1 MKSGTAILGTIVTV
15 FLLSTAGALYLV
27 SSGSGAP
34 HYRGAVSLVR
44 QIQQLSSDWSVEI
57 ARVKS
62 DPFAD
67 FDSLAAYIPRMAR
80 LKDRLRDTTREIG
93 DLPDRLA
100 SDINVYR
107 SAIDAKEERIER
119 FKTGYAVVR
128 NSVRYL
134 PLAASNVVQQAGT
147 AGDDALARS
156 VSNLVQDMN
165 AWLAAPNDAGKARL
179 GGELERLREAS
190 VTYPPPLANAIA
202 NLLSHAEV
210 LLGRQGPTEDLFRGA
225 TSNEISDLT
234 ERLVGNLEFELG
246 RKETLTSYY
255 EGGILGAVVLLA
267 LFWVVLAFQ
276 SRVRAR
282 AAAPAPAPAD
292 LAAAPPPVPLSVLT
306 PPPAEVP
313 APAAEHLA
321 PAEPPARRPAP
332 EPAAVEVANPGEAGE
347 VREAGGATESLAEA
361 APAPAAAP
369 AHAPIPTLTPAS
381 APAPAPASDI
391 EPDPFPDALSLA
403 HDPAPDEPA
412 LDPIVESAMVNA
424 FLIECASRN
433 LAASSARVTAGI
445 DRLRQTQDRLRA
457 VFQDSD
463 LLLDTHDGTDP
474 EEEME
479 TASAV
484 ALGIY
489 REVNAIA
496 DVARR
501 LSSFEGLPN
510 GRADQTLVDVN
521 SCIGEAIEA
530 TGAEDAAT
538 VAAKLG
544 PMPEVFAS
552 RTDILLMLGKIIE
565 NSIHAVEGLE
575 DRPATIKI
583 DTVRKNDEI
592 LITVI
597 DNGVGMSA
605 DKRAK
610 VFQPFYT
617 TRDGAVG
624 LGLAFA
630 SHLAGKYEGSIK
642 INSLPGQG
650 TVTRITLP
658 AGSPE
663 A

>member
-15 FLLSTAGALYLV
+15 LLLATAGALYLV

-80 LKDRLRDTTREIG
+80 LKDELRETTRRIT

-100 SDINVYR
+100 NDLNVYR
-107 SAIDAKEERIER
+107 SAINAKEERIER

-128 NSVRYL
+128 NSTRYL
-134 PLAASNVVQQAGT
+134 PLAATNVLQQAG
-147 AGDDALARS
+147 ASGDEALARS
-156 VSNLVQDMN
+156 ISNLVQDMN
-165 AWLAAPNDAGKARL
+165 AWLAAPNDAGKDRL
-179 GGELERLREAS
+179 AGELDRLRESS
-190 VTYPPPLANAIA
+190 VTHPPPLANALA

-210 LLGRQGPTEDLFRGA
+210 LLGRQGPTEELFRGA
-225 TSNEISDLT
+225 TSNEVSDLT
-234 ERLVGNLEFELG
+234 ARLVGNLEFELA
-246 RKETLTSYY
+246 RKETLTTYY
-255 EGGILGAVVLLA
+255 EGGILGSVVLLA
-267 LFWVVLAFQ
+267 LFWIVLAFQ
-276 SRVRAR
+276 SRVRGR
-282 AAAPAPAPAD
+282 
-292 LAAAPPPVPLSVLT
+292 VGG
-306 PPPAEVP
+306 P
-313 APAAEHLA
+313 APAALVADAPVPA
-321 PAEPPARRPAP
+321 PAEPPAPRPAP
-332 EPAAVEVANPGEAGE
+332 EPAAAADLARLGEAEGAS
-347 VREAGGATESLAEA
+347 EALTEA
-361 APAPAAAP
+361 AP
-369 AHAPIPTLTPAS
+369 TPAVVPD
-381 APAPAPASDI
+381 A
-391 EPDPFPDALSLA
+391 EPDPLPDAFSLA
-403 HDPAPDEPA
+403 HDTAPDERD
-412 LDPIVESAMVNA
+412 LDPIVESAMINA
-424 FLIECASRN
+424 FLIECASRS
-433 LAASSARVTAGI
+433 LAASSDRVAAGVE
-445 DRLRQTQDRLRA
+445 RLRQTQSRLRA
-457 VFQDSD
+457 VFRDSD
-463 LLLDTHDGTDP
+463 LLFESHDGADP

-496 DVARR
+496 DMARR
-501 LSSFEGLPN
+501 LASFEGLPN
-510 GRADQTLVDVN
+510 GRADQALVDVN
-521 SCIGEAIEA
+521 SCVEEAIEA

-552 RTDILLMLGKIIE
+552 RTDLRLMIAKIIE

-583 DTVRKNDEI
+583 DTVRKNDEV

-610 VFQPFYT
+610 VFEPFYT

-630 SHLAGKYEGSIK
+630 SQLARKYEGSIK

>member
-179 GGELERLREAS
+179 GGELQRLREAS

-246 RKETLTSYY
+246 RKETLTGYY

-276 SRVRAR
+276 SRVRGR
-282 AAAPAPAPAD
+282 AGAPAPAALVADAPVPVPAPLGAPAPAD
-292 LAAAPPPVPLSVLT
+292 
-306 PPPAEVP
+306 PPA
-313 APAAEHLA
+313 L
-321 PAEPPARRPAP
+321 
-332 EPAAVEVANPGEAGE
+332 EPAAAGVAGLQEAGDP
-347 VREAGGATESLAEA
+347 REAAGAAEA
-361 APAPAAAP
+361 APAPAP
-369 AHAPIPTLTPAS
+369 V
-381 APAPAPASDI
+381 PAPAPGV
-391 EPDPFPDALSLA
+391 EPDDPFPDALSLA
-403 HDPAPDEPA
+403 HDTAPDEPA

-424 FLIECASRN
+424 FLIECTSRN

-445 DRLRQTQDRLRA
+445 DRLRQTQDRLRTA
-457 VFQDSD
+457 FQDSD
-463 LLLDTHDGTDP
+463 FLLETHDGTDP

-496 DVARR
+496 DVAQR
-501 LSSFEGLPN
+501 LASFDGLPN